1 MSFAV
6 KEMKTNI
13 TLLIHLQQPQW
24 PSSGIQM
31 TIQSSMVLA
40 QVSYYTVDE
49 NRKQARYFPKI
60 DVEMPYDQ
68 AILFTG
74 LYSPQR
80 LYVLF

>member
-1 MSFAV
+1 
-6 KEMKTNI
+6 
-13 TLLIHLQQPQW
+13 
-24 PSSGIQM
+24 
-31 TIQSSMVLA
+31 MVLA

-49 NRKQARYFPKI
+49 NRKQARCFPKI